1 MDTKKAPPI
10 DFSKVNAP
18 VNVLQVEN
26 MINDKLKHVKRQE
39 ESILVLAQ
47 RLNALEDKYNKL
59 ASKESQPKQ
68 GKKGDDK

>member
-1 MDTKKAPPI
+1 MDTKKAPSI